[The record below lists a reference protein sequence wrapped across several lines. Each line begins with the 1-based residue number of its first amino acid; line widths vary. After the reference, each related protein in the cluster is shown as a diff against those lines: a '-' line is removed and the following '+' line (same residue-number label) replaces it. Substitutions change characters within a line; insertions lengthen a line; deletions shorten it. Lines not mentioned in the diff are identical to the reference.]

1 MAIEKEGNQS
11 AQGIHFHKLGGNY
24 RTPLYP
30 SRDFNSIRVELM
42 RVDIGEIVVML
53 LERTEMSTF
62 SSIMWN
68 QRFRREGMRFC
79 VEEYIVKANSV
90 LLRRVVM
97 PSSSLAASLLF
108 VIL

>member
-42 RVDIGEIVVML
+42 RVDISEIVVTL
-53 LERTEMSTF
+53 LERTELSTCSF
-62 SSIMWN
+62 IMRN
-68 QRFRREGMRFC
+68 QRFRREAMRFC
-79 VEEYIVKANSV
+79 AEEYIVKANSV

-97 PSSSLAASLLF
+97 PSSSLTASLLF